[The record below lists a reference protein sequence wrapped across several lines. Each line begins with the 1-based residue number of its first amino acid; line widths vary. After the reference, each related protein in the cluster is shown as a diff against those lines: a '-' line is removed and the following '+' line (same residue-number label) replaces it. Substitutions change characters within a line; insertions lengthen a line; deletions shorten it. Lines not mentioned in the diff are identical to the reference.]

1 MPKHQRSDDA
11 LANSRFRR
19 EAYLTKNP
27 TILGQMEKGDGF
39 TAGFDYLRIGLALAV
54 LVWHSY
60 ILSTGSA
67 AHYRAGWSGPF
78 RFLLAMILPMFFAL
92 SGFLVA
98 GSLERTRI
106 HQFVVLRGLRIIP
119 ALAVEVTLSALIL
132 GAFFTT
138 LPLWRYLT
146 SPELGSYFGNIVGL
160 VHFTLPGVF
169 EHNPAPGIVNSQLW
183 TIPFELECYFVL
195 LFVSAVLRDRRA
207 FVALVVLLSLVA
219 TALAFFLDPVSP
231 FQPIP
236 GRALVVSFLAGVC
249 LHLYRDKIP
258 CSPTVGVLAT
268 LVAAVLLQFPNTC
281 YLAAFPV
288 AYLTVWLGLLR
299 PPKIPFGDLSYGVY
313 LFHFPIE
320 QSVMQ
325 IFPDIGCWWR
335 LALLALPSSVLCA
348 WLSWNLVERP
358 VLTRKKDVLA
368 AVDRAYAALA
378 RQVRPALAVGER

>member
-1 MPKHQRSDDA
+1 
-11 LANSRFRR
+11 
-19 EAYLTKNP
+19 
-27 TILGQMEKGDGF
+27 
-39 TAGFDYLRIGLALAV
+39 
-54 LVWHSY
+54 
-60 ILSTGSA
+60 
-67 AHYRAGWSGPF
+67 
-78 RFLLAMILPMFFAL
+78 MILPMFFAL

-106 HQFVVLRGLRIIP
+106 HQFVVLRALRIIP

-231 FQPIP
+231 FQPLP

-258 CSPTVGVLAT
+258 CSPAVGMLAA
-268 LVAAVLLQFPNTC
+268 LAAAVLLQISNTC

-288 AYLTVWLGLLR
+288 AYLTVWVGLMR

-320 QSVMQ
+320 QSFMQ
-325 IFPDIGCWWR
+325 IFPGIGSWWQ
-335 LALLALPSSVLCA
+335 LAFLALPSSALCA
-348 WLSWNLVERP
+348 WLSWNLVEHP
-358 VLTRKKDVLA
+358 VLARKKDILKG
-368 AVDRAYAALA
+368 VDRACAALA
-378 RQVRPALAVGER
+378 RQVRPALTPGETAR